1 MMASQN
7 SQLSAAAVAWRQ
19 IRALRNLAVHKYV
32 GVDWAVVWKIA
43 QDEVPLLEER
53 CR

>member
-19 IRALRNLAVHKYV
+19 IRALRKGSHNNYFGSSGRVAGSA
-32 GVDWAVVWKIA
+32 GVARIV
-43 QDEVPLLEER
+43 
-53 CR
+53 

>member
-1 MMASQN
+1 MTN
-7 SQLSAAAVAWRQ
+7 SFAGP
-19 IRALRNLAVHKYV
+19 NLAVHKYV